1 MSLLIQNYIEN
12 IIKKKITE
20 NGIVLWYDPDKNYK
34 DIVDKIDLCDVPSIK
49 YEGSYYDL
57 RFKSEKHFENQDR
70 QSLLIYVDRK
80 RDDVNFPLIELEKSG
95 CVIEPSGSLEEN
107 TSLAV
112 IAKSALSGRLSSEAI
127 SEICKKIE
135 ERTIS
140 IEEIEKIAENAKSID
155 TATLSIIFK
164 GSEPQTIVLSFITN
178 TTLDETIRTKRV
190 EKELNKLIYN
200 FLGIDL
206 KDTKKN

>member
-95 CVIEPSGSLEEN
+95 CVIEPSGSFRREY
-107 TSLAV
+107 
-112 IAKSALSGRLSSEAI
+112 KFG
-127 SEICKKIE
+127 C
-135 ERTIS
+135 
-140 IEEIEKIAENAKSID
+140 
-155 TATLSIIFK
+155 
-164 GSEPQTIVLSFITN
+164 
-178 TTLDETIRTKRV
+178 
-190 EKELNKLIYN
+190 YC
-200 FLGIDL
+200 
-206 KDTKKN
+206 